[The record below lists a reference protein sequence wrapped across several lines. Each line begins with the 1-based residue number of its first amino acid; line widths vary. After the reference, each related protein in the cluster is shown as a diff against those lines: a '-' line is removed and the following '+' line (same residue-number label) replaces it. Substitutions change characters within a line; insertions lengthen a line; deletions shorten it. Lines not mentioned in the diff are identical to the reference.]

1 MIRTRVVRL
10 APVLAWAIAVLPFV
24 IGGKIGPSEA
34 WDQDYYHR
42 PAIEI
47 LSAQLPTPDFSN
59 FGSATTPGYHLFMAV
74 LDRMGADDLGLRLVS
89 SLFGLAAAVVLAR
102 VVARLSGRETLGA
115 IAGVAFL
122 LNPYVLSSAMFL
134 TTDDLALLLM
144 VLALASAIDSAR
156 TGSNRYTLV
165 RAMAW
170 STGAVLV
177 RQVLLWTAGLAWIGV
192 VMRTIVGREP
202 RPLRALGLATL
213 SMLPA
218 IALVAYFV
226 RTWGGLTPPGFQSV
240 IPVGFNPATPVYM
253 LALVGSW
260 GALIAACHPGLPSA
274 LRSRTAV
281 VCAAIGLVWALA
293 VVTTPDAPPDGRR
306 WGGVLWS
313 VAQQFPVVAG
323 RSVLIVPLAAAGGA
337 VLGAVLSLSRGHPR
351 RSEAW
356 TALCALAL
364 CTVAQMAN
372 SFCFERYLGPFAI
385 ACMFLCIA
393 PLLGSR
399 QDAAVRERL
408 AFPVIAALA
417 GLALSVMS
425 VHMKLGDEGP
435 PPPRPDEF
443 RPQL

>member
-1 MIRTRVVRL
+1 MIRTLAVRL
-10 APVLAWAIAVLPFV
+10 APVLVWAVAVLPFV
-24 IGGKIGPSEA
+24 VGGKIGPSEA

-42 PAIEI
+42 PVIKI
-47 LSAQLPTPDFSN
+47 LSEQLPTPDFSN
-59 FGSATTPGYHLFMAV
+59 FGSATTPGYHLFMAA

-102 VVARLSGRETLGA
+102 VVARLSGREALGA
-115 IAGVAFL
+115 LAGVAFL

-144 VLALASAIDSAR
+144 VLALASAIDSSR
-156 TGSNRYTLV
+156 EGSNRYTLF
-165 RAMAW
+165 RAMLW
-170 STGAVLV
+170 STGAALV

-192 VMRTIVGREP
+192 LMRTLVGREP

-218 IALVAYFV
+218 IAVVAYFV
-226 RTWGGLTPPGFQSV
+226 WTWGGLTPPGFQSV

-253 LALVGSW
+253 LALVGGW
-260 GALIAACHPGLPSA
+260 GALIAACHPGFLAA
-274 LRSRTAV
+274 LRTRPAAA
-281 VCAAIGLVWALA
+281 CALAGLVWALA
-293 VVTTPDAPPDGRR
+293 IVTTPDAPPDGRR
-306 WGGVLWS
+306 WGGILWT
-313 VAQQFPVVAG
+313 VAQKFPVVAG
-323 RSVLIVPLAAAGGA
+323 RSVAIVLLAAAGGA
-337 VLGAVLSLSRGHPR
+337 VLGAIFTLSRAHPR
-351 RSEAW
+351 RSETW
-356 TALCALAL
+356 TAFSALVL

-385 ACMFLCIA
+385 ACMFMGIA

-399 QDAAVRERL
+399 QDSALRERL
-408 AFPVIAALA
+408 AFPALAALA

-443 RPQL
+443 HPQL